1 MLPARRR
8 RLMRAGEGREPAK
21 EPTVS
26 YLEAAILGIVQGIFM
41 FVPVS
46 STAHLV
52 LTQHLM
58 IEAGSTM
65 PPPES
70 PEMILFDLV
79 VHVGTMVSVAV
90 VFWSSLRALTVR
102 TIVDLAIMVRRAGW
116 PPVIGPFLWL
126 MLMGALTVLVT
137 GVLGLIFK
145 SAFELVF
152 GAPRVLVLTLSVTA
166 VLLYLTDRL
175 EKRQLGIKAIG
186 PRIAIVVGIAQF
198 LALIPG
204 FSRSG
209 LTIIAGLFSGLKR
222 RWAAE
227 YSFLV
232 AIPTILAAS
241 LLQAVEVFDG
251 AGLGGVGP
259 GPLLVGF
266 VVSAAV
272 GIVALRVVLVL
283 LFRAQLKVF
292 SVYLLLL
299 AGLVAT
305 GALDG
310 LL

>member
-1 MLPARRR
+1 V
-8 RLMRAGEGREPAK
+8 
-21 EPTVS
+21 T
-26 YLEAAILGIVQGIFM
+26 YLEAAILGIVQGVFM

-52 LTQHLM
+52 ITQHLM
-58 IEAGSTM
+58 IEGGSAI

-79 VHVGTMVSVAV
+79 VHVGTMISVAV

-102 TIVDLAIMVRRAGW
+102 TVVDLAAIAGGPGW
-116 PPVIGPFLWL
+116 PPRVGPFLWL

-145 SAFELVF
+145 STIEQVF
-152 GAPRVLVLTLSVTA
+152 GTPRILVVTLSVTA
-166 VLLYLTDRL
+166 ILLYLTDRL
-175 EKRQLGIKAIG
+175 GRRPLGIKAVG

-251 AGLGGVGP
+251 AGLGGVGM
-259 GPLLVGF
+259 GPLLVGL

-272 GIVALRVVLVL
+272 GVVALRIVLLL

-305 GALDG
+305 GVLDG

>member
-1 MLPARRR
+1 V
-8 RLMRAGEGREPAK
+8 
-21 EPTVS
+21 T
-26 YLEAAILGIVQGIFM
+26 YLEAAILGIVQGVFM

-52 LTQHLM
+52 ITQHLM
-58 IEAGSTM
+58 IEGGSTM

-90 VFWSSLRALTVR
+90 VFWKSLRAMTLR
-102 TIVDLAIMVRRAGW
+102 TLVDLGDIARRPGW
-116 PPVIGPFLWL
+116 PPRIGPFLWL

-145 SAFELVF
+145 STIEQVFATPRILVF
-152 GAPRVLVLTLSVTA
+152 TLSVTA

-175 EKRQLGIKAIG
+175 GRRPLGIKAIG

-198 LALIPG
+198 LALVPG

-251 AGLGGVGP
+251 SGLGVVGL

-266 VVSAAV
+266 AVSAAV
-272 GIVALRVVLVL
+272 GVVALRIVLVL

-305 GALDG
+305 GVLDG

>member
-1 MLPARRR
+1 V
-8 RLMRAGEGREPAK
+8 
-21 EPTVS
+21 T
-26 YLEAAILGIVQGIFM
+26 YLEAAILGIVQGVFM

-52 LTQHLM
+52 LTQHWL
-58 IEAGSTM
+58 IARGSAL

-79 VHVGTMVSVAV
+79 VHVGTMASVAV
-90 VFWSSLRALTVR
+90 VFWASLRTLTVKS
-102 TIVDLAIMVRRAGW
+102 IGEAVAFVRPQGRLR
-116 PPVIGPFLWL
+116 IGPFLWL
-126 MLMGALTVLVT
+126 LLMGALTVLVT
-137 GVLGLIFK
+137 GVIGLLFK
-145 SAFELVF
+145 STFERVF
-152 GAPRVLVLTLSVTA
+152 AAPGLLVLTLSVTA
-166 VLLYLTDRL
+166 VLLFVTDRL
-175 EKRQLGIKAIG
+175 GQRPLGIKAIG
-186 PRIAIVVGIAQF
+186 PRVAIAVGIAQA

-209 LTIIAGLFSGLKR
+209 LTIVTGLFVGLKR

-241 LLQAVEVFDG
+241 LLQAVDVFG
-251 AGLGGVGP
+251 GKGLGGVGA

-266 VVSAAV
+266 AVSAVV
-272 GIVALRVVLVL
+272 GVAALRIVLAL

-299 AGLVAT
+299 AALVAS
-305 GALDG
+305 GAIDG
-310 LL
+310 FHYDPL

>member
-1 MLPARRR
+1 V
-8 RLMRAGEGREPAK
+8 
-21 EPTVS
+21 T
-26 YLEAAILGIVQGIFM
+26 YLEAAILGIVQGVFM

-52 LTQHLM
+52 LTQHWL
-58 IEAGSTM
+58 IARGSAL

-79 VHVGTMVSVAV
+79 VHVGTMASVAV
-90 VFWSSLRALTVR
+90 VFWASLRTLTVKS
-102 TIVDLAIMVRRAGW
+102 IGEAAFVRPQGRLR
-116 PPVIGPFLWL
+116 IGPFLWL
-126 MLMGALTVLVT
+126 LLMGALTVLVT
-137 GVLGLIFK
+137 GVIGLLFK
-145 SAFELVF
+145 STFERVF
-152 GAPRVLVLTLSVTA
+152 AAPGLLVLTLSVTA
-166 VLLYLTDRL
+166 VLLFVTDRL
-175 EKRQLGIKAIG
+175 GQRPLGIKAIG
-186 PRIAIVVGIAQF
+186 PRVAIAVGIAQA

-209 LTIIAGLFSGLKR
+209 LTIVTGLFVGLKR

-241 LLQAVEVFDG
+241 LLQAVDVFG
-251 AGLGGVGP
+251 GKGLGGVGA

-266 VVSAAV
+266 AVSAVV
-272 GIVALRVVLVL
+272 GVAALRIVLAL

-299 AGLVAT
+299 AALVAS
-305 GALDG
+305 GAIDG
-310 LL
+310 FHYDPL

>member
-1 MLPARRR
+1 V
-8 RLMRAGEGREPAK
+8 
-21 EPTVS
+21 T
-26 YLEAAILGIVQGIFM
+26 YLEAAILGIVQGVFM

-52 LTQHLM
+52 ITQHLM
-58 IEAGSTM
+58 IEGGSAM

-90 VFWSSLRALTVR
+90 VFWKSLRALTLR
-102 TIVDLAIMVRRAGW
+102 TFVDLAEIARRRGG
-116 PPVIGPFLWL
+116 PLRIGPFLWL

-145 SAFELVF
+145 STIEQVFATPRILVF
-152 GAPRVLVLTLSVTA
+152 TLSVTA

-175 EKRQLGIKAIG
+175 GRRPLGIKAIG
-186 PRIAIVVGIAQF
+186 PRIAIVVGVAQF
-198 LALIPG
+198 LALVPG

-251 AGLGGVGP
+251 SGLGGVGT

-266 VVSAAV
+266 AVSAAV
-272 GIVALRVVLVL
+272 GVVALRIVLVL

-305 GALDG
+305 GVLDG